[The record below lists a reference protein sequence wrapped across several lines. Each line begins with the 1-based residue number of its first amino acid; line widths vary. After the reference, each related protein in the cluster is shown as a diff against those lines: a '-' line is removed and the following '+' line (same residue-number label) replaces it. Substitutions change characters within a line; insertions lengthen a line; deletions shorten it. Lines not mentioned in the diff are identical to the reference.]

1 MKHRHNIC
9 ALFIAF
15 SRRHCCKLG
24 VMNATRR
31 HALHPFSALKA
42 SPLCTSSHKT
52 QKMNPFSLTKKSL
65 FVRALPWLTAASEP
79 PGSHCLLQRERC
91 VTAGR
96 TLQDAAVDEDRLNGM
111 HQVLKLHLKHWR
123 RHAMSTGHDSLQKG
137 QQILNICKQGP
148 RSQYVALFEGSQVR
162 LHSMSAEI
170 LNGALCEVVEDC
182 ISQDRVAVRVLAPHE
197 AVAAHPNGVK
207 IKRSNITPVLPSED
221 QMQEWEQLAS
231 FDSSTRLG
239 ICGAIVDDFISACMQ
254 DCYPLED
261 QERIFG
267 VIMHNSTSSLSI
279 QHKPTGN
286 IVYLCWLEHIKSQEA
301 TRHSILHAIF
311 SRRLPEYFEE
321 LVRNADGSL
330 YAAELVRRGFSDI
343 EWDRNFLRFI
353 CG

>member
-1 MKHRHNIC
+1 
-9 ALFIAF
+9 
-15 SRRHCCKLG
+15 
-24 VMNATRR
+24 
-31 HALHPFSALKA
+31 
-42 SPLCTSSHKT
+42 
-52 QKMNPFSLTKKSL
+52 
-65 FVRALPWLTAASEP
+65 
-79 PGSHCLLQRERC
+79 
-91 VTAGR
+91 
-96 TLQDAAVDEDRLNGM
+96 
-111 HQVLKLHLKHWR
+111 
-123 RHAMSTGHDSLQKG
+123 MSTGHDSLQKG